1 MSWVLIVEDHALFRE
16 GLALL
21 LKWRTGLDNV
31 QSGSIDEARRI
42 LGDAKEEPVCAV
54 VDLDLP
60 DGDGIDLLERLRGLP
75 VVALVSDRSL
85 ERCVR
90 ALEAGA
96 DEVLDKGESSEKIR
110 SAVVSLLPRS
120 TERMGATVQQPWAKR
135 TGAMFL
141 APGCV
146 YSPCPSFSRTPRV
159 ASTSAASAAAC
170 AFSSRCLRV
179 AHSGPVSQALGAA
192 TGD

>member
-1 MSWVLIVEDHALFRE
+1 MNRILIIEDNALFRE

-31 QSGSIDEARRI
+31 QSGSIAEARRI
-42 LGDAKEEPVCAV
+42 LGDEKEELVCAV

-60 DGDGIDLLERLRGLP
+60 DGDGIELLERLRGLP

-96 DEVLDKGESSEKIR
+96 DEVLHKGESSEKIQ
-110 SAVVSLLPRS
+110 SAVEQLVSGLRPRD
-120 TERMGATVQQPWAKR
+120 
-135 TGAMFL
+135 
-141 APGCV
+141 C
-146 YSPCPSFSRTPRV
+146 YS
-159 ASTSAASAAAC
+159 
-170 AFSSRCLRV
+170 
-179 AHSGPVSQALGAA
+179 
-192 TGD
+192 D

>member
-1 MSWVLIVEDHALFRE
+1 MNWVLIVEDHALFRE

-31 QSGSIDEARRI
+31 QSGSIAESRRI

-54 VDLDLP
+54 VDLDFP
-60 DGDGIDLLERLRGLP
+60 DGDGIELRLRGLP

-96 DEVLDKGESSEKIR
+96 DEVMHKGESSEKIQ
-110 SAVVSLLPRS
+110 SAVEQFVGGL
-120 TERMGATVQQPWAKR
+120 R
-135 TGAMFL
+135 TRDHD
-141 APGCV
+141 
-146 YSPCPSFSRTPRV
+146 S
-159 ASTSAASAAAC
+159 
-170 AFSSRCLRV
+170 
-179 AHSGPVSQALGAA
+179 
-192 TGD
+192 D

>member
-42 LGDAKEEPVCAV
+42 LGDAKEKPVCAV

-60 DGDGIDLLERLRGLP
+60 DGVELLPRLRGLP

-96 DEVLDKGESSEKIR
+96 DEVLDKGESSEKIQ
-110 SAVVSLLPRS
+110 SAVEQFVGGL
-120 TERMGATVQQPWAKR
+120 R
-135 TGAMFL
+135 TRD
-141 APGCV
+141 
-146 YSPCPSFSRTPRV
+146 YNS
-159 ASTSAASAAAC
+159 
-170 AFSSRCLRV
+170 
-179 AHSGPVSQALGAA
+179 
-192 TGD
+192 D

>member
-1 MSWVLIVEDHALFRE
+1 MNWILIVEDHALFRE

-31 QSGSIDEARRI
+31 QSGSIGEARRI

-60 DGDGIDLLERLRGLP
+60 DGMELLERLGGLP

-96 DEVLDKGESSEKIR
+96 DEVLHRGESSEKIQ
-110 SAVVSLLPRS
+110 SAVEQLVDEL
-120 TERMGATVQQPWAKR
+120 R
-135 TGAMFL
+135 TRDS
-141 APGCV
+141 
-146 YSPCPSFSRTPRV
+146 YSN
-159 ASTSAASAAAC
+159 
-170 AFSSRCLRV
+170 
-179 AHSGPVSQALGAA
+179 
-192 TGD
+192 

>member
-1 MSWVLIVEDHALFRE
+1 MKWLLLVEDHALFRE

-31 QSGSIDEARRI
+31 QSASIAEARRI

-60 DGDGIDLLERLRGLP
+60 DGDGIELLERLRGLP
-75 VVALVSDRSL
+75 VLALVSDRSL

-96 DEVLDKGESSEKIR
+96 DEVLHKGESSEKIQ
-110 SAVVSLLPRS
+110 SAVEQLVGGSRS
-120 TERMGATVQQPWAKR
+120 PE
-135 TGAMFL
+135 
-141 APGCV
+141 CN
-146 YSPCPSFSRTPRV
+146 S
-159 ASTSAASAAAC
+159 
-170 AFSSRCLRV
+170 
-179 AHSGPVSQALGAA
+179 
-192 TGD
+192 D

>member
-21 LKWRTGLDNV
+21 LKWRTGLDNI
-31 QSGSIDEARRI
+31 QSGSIDEAWRI

-60 DGDGIDLLERLRGLP
+60 EGVELLERLRRLP
-75 VVALVSDRSL
+75 VVALVSDRSP

-96 DEVLDKGESSEKIR
+96 DEVLDKGESSEKIQ
-110 SAVVSLLPRS
+110 SAVEQFVGGL
-120 TERMGATVQQPWAKR
+120 R
-135 TGAMFL
+135 TRDY
-141 APGCV
+141 
-146 YSPCPSFSRTPRV
+146 YS
-159 ASTSAASAAAC
+159 
-170 AFSSRCLRV
+170 
-179 AHSGPVSQALGAA
+179 
-192 TGD
+192 D

>member
-1 MSWVLIVEDHALFRE
+1 MNWVLIVEDHALFRE

-31 QSGSIDEARRI
+31 QSGSIAEARRI
-42 LGDAKEEPVCAV
+42 LGESKEDPVCAI

-60 DGDGIDLLERLRGLP
+60 DGIDLLERLRGVP

-96 DEVLDKGESSEKIR
+96 DEVMHKGESSEKIQN
-110 SAVVSLLPRS
+110 AVEQFVGGL
-120 TERMGATVQQPWAKR
+120 R
-135 TGAMFL
+135 TRD
-141 APGCV
+141 
-146 YSPCPSFSRTPRV
+146 YDS
-159 ASTSAASAAAC
+159 
-170 AFSSRCLRV
+170 
-179 AHSGPVSQALGAA
+179 
-192 TGD
+192 D

>member
-31 QSGSIDEARRI
+31 QSGSIAEARRI
-42 LGDAKEEPVCAV
+42 LGDAQEEPACAV

-60 DGDGIDLLERLRGLP
+60 DGDGVDLLERLRGLP

-96 DEVLDKGESSEKIR
+96 DEVLHKGESSEKIQT
-110 SAVVSLLPRS
+110 AVEQFV
-120 TERMGATVQQPWAKR
+120 G
-135 TGAMFL
+135 G
-141 APGCV
+141 
-146 YSPCPSFSRTPRV
+146 SRTRDYY
-159 ASTSAASAAAC
+159 S
-170 AFSSRCLRV
+170 
-179 AHSGPVSQALGAA
+179 
-192 TGD
+192 D

>member
-21 LKWRTGLDNV
+21 LKWRTGLDNI

-42 LGDAKEEPVCAV
+42 LGDTKEKPVCAV

-60 DGDGIDLLERLRGLP
+60 DGVELLERLRGLP

-96 DEVLDKGESSEKIR
+96 DEVLHKGESSEKIQ
-110 SAVVSLLPRS
+110 SAVEQLV
-120 TERMGATVQQPWAKR
+120 G
-135 TGAMFL
+135 G
-141 APGCV
+141 
-146 YSPCPSFSRTPRV
+146 SRTRDCNP
-159 ASTSAASAAAC
+159 
-170 AFSSRCLRV
+170 
-179 AHSGPVSQALGAA
+179 
-192 TGD
+192 D

>member
-1 MSWVLIVEDHALFRE
+1 MRWLLLVEDHALFRE

-31 QSGSIDEARRI
+31 QSASIAEARRI

-60 DGDGIDLLERLRGLP
+60 DGDGIELLERLRGLP
-75 VVALVSDRSL
+75 VLALVSDRSL

-96 DEVLDKGESSEKIR
+96 DEVLHKGESSEKIQ
-110 SAVVSLLPRS
+110 SAVEQFVGGLRP
-120 TERMGATVQQPWAKR
+120 GA
-135 TGAMFL
+135 
-141 APGCV
+141 C
-146 YSPCPSFSRTPRV
+146 YS
-159 ASTSAASAAAC
+159 
-170 AFSSRCLRV
+170 
-179 AHSGPVSQALGAA
+179 
-192 TGD
+192 D

>member
-1 MSWVLIVEDHALFRE
+1 MNWVLIVEDHALFRE

-31 QSGSIDEARRI
+31 QSGSIAEARRI

-60 DGDGIDLLERLRGLP
+60 DGIDLLERLRGLP

-96 DEVLDKGESSEKIR
+96 DEVLDKGESSEMIQ
-110 SAVVSLLPRS
+110 SAVEQFVGGL
-120 TERMGATVQQPWAKR
+120 R
-135 TGAMFL
+135 TRDF
-141 APGCV
+141 
-146 YSPCPSFSRTPRV
+146 YS
-159 ASTSAASAAAC
+159 
-170 AFSSRCLRV
+170 
-179 AHSGPVSQALGAA
+179 
-192 TGD
+192 D

>member
-42 LGDAKEEPVCAV
+42 LGDAKEKPVCAV

-60 DGDGIDLLERLRGLP
+60 DGVDLLERLRGLP
-75 VVALVSDRSL
+75 VVALVSERSL

-96 DEVLDKGESSEKIR
+96 DEVLDKGESSEKIQ
-110 SAVVSLLPRS
+110 SAVEQFVGGL
-120 TERMGATVQQPWAKR
+120 R
-135 TGAMFL
+135 TRDY
-141 APGCV
+141 
-146 YSPCPSFSRTPRV
+146 YS
-159 ASTSAASAAAC
+159 
-170 AFSSRCLRV
+170 
-179 AHSGPVSQALGAA
+179 
-192 TGD
+192 D

>member
-1 MSWVLIVEDHALFRE
+1 MIVEDHALFRE

-60 DGDGIDLLERLRGLP
+60 AGVELLERLRGLP
-75 VVALVSDRSL
+75 VVALVSDRSQ

-96 DEVLDKGESSEKIR
+96 DEVLHKGASSEQLQ
-110 SAVVSLLPRS
+110 SAVEQFVGGL
-120 TERMGATVQQPWAKR
+120 R
-135 TGAMFL
+135 TRDY
-141 APGCV
+141 
-146 YSPCPSFSRTPRV
+146 YS
-159 ASTSAASAAAC
+159 
-170 AFSSRCLRV
+170 
-179 AHSGPVSQALGAA
+179 
-192 TGD
+192 DY

>member
-31 QSGSIDEARRI
+31 QSGSIAEARRI

-60 DGDGIDLLERLRGLP
+60 DGIDLLERLRGLP
-75 VVALVSDRSL
+75 VVALVSDLSL

-96 DEVLDKGESSEKIR
+96 DEVMHKGESSEKIQ
-110 SAVVSLLPRS
+110 SAVEQFV
-120 TERMGATVQQPWAKR
+120 GGFATR
-135 TGAMFL
+135 D
-141 APGCV
+141 
-146 YSPCPSFSRTPRV
+146 YDS
-159 ASTSAASAAAC
+159 
-170 AFSSRCLRV
+170 
-179 AHSGPVSQALGAA
+179 
-192 TGD
+192 D

>member
-1 MSWVLIVEDHALFRE
+1 MNWVLIVEDHALFRE

-31 QSGSIDEARRI
+31 QSGSIAEARRI

-60 DGDGIDLLERLRGLP
+60 DGIDLLERLRGLP

-96 DEVLDKGESSEKIR
+96 DEVLHKGESSEKLQ
-110 SAVVSLLPRS
+110 SAVEQLVGGL
-120 TERMGATVQQPWAKR
+120 R
-135 TGAMFL
+135 TRD
-141 APGCV
+141 CN
-146 YSPCPSFSRTPRV
+146 S
-159 ASTSAASAAAC
+159 
-170 AFSSRCLRV
+170 
-179 AHSGPVSQALGAA
+179 
-192 TGD
+192 D

>member
-1 MSWVLIVEDHALFRE
+1 MNWVLIVEDHALFRE

-31 QSGSIDEARRI
+31 QSGSIAEARRI

-60 DGDGIDLLERLRGLP
+60 DGIDLLERLRGLP
-75 VVALVSDRSL
+75 VVALVSDLSL

-96 DEVLDKGESSEKIR
+96 DEVMHKGESSEKIQ
-110 SAVVSLLPRS
+110 SAVEQFV
-120 TERMGATVQQPWAKR
+120 GGFATR
-135 TGAMFL
+135 D
-141 APGCV
+141 
-146 YSPCPSFSRTPRV
+146 YDS
-159 ASTSAASAAAC
+159 
-170 AFSSRCLRV
+170 
-179 AHSGPVSQALGAA
+179 
-192 TGD
+192 D

>member
-21 LKWRTGLDNV
+21 LKWRTGLDNF

-42 LGDAKEEPVCAV
+42 LGDAKEKPVCAV

-60 DGDGIDLLERLRGLP
+60 DGVELLERLRGLP

-96 DEVLDKGESSEKIR
+96 DEVLDKGESSEKIQ
-110 SAVVSLLPRS
+110 SAVEQFVGGL
-120 TERMGATVQQPWAKR
+120 R
-135 TGAMFL
+135 TRDY
-141 APGCV
+141 
-146 YSPCPSFSRTPRV
+146 YS
-159 ASTSAASAAAC
+159 
-170 AFSSRCLRV
+170 
-179 AHSGPVSQALGAA
+179 
-192 TGD
+192 D

>member
-1 MSWVLIVEDHALFRE
+1 MIRRSTEMRWLLLVEDHALFRE

-31 QSGSIDEARRI
+31 QSASIAEARRI

-60 DGDGIDLLERLRGLP
+60 DGDGIELLERLRGLP
-75 VVALVSDRSL
+75 VLALVSDLSL

-96 DEVLDKGESSEKIR
+96 DEVLHKGESSEKIQ
-110 SAVVSLLPRS
+110 SAVEQLV
-120 TERMGATVQQPWAKR
+120 G
-135 TGAMFL
+135 G
-141 APGCV
+141 
-146 YSPCPSFSRTPRV
+146 SRTPDCN
-159 ASTSAASAAAC
+159 S
-170 AFSSRCLRV
+170 
-179 AHSGPVSQALGAA
+179 
-192 TGD
+192 D

>member
-1 MSWVLIVEDHALFRE
+1 MKWLLLVEDHALFRE

-31 QSGSIDEARRI
+31 QSASIAEARRI

-60 DGDGIDLLERLRGLP
+60 DGDGIELLERLRGLP
-75 VVALVSDRSL
+75 VLALVSDRSL

-96 DEVLDKGESSEKIR
+96 DEVLHKGESSEKIQ
-110 SAVVSLLPRS
+110 SAVEQLV
-120 TERMGATVQQPWAKR
+120 GGFATR
-135 TGAMFL
+135 D
-141 APGCV
+141 CN
-146 YSPCPSFSRTPRV
+146 SE
-159 ASTSAASAAAC
+159 
-170 AFSSRCLRV
+170 
-179 AHSGPVSQALGAA
+179 
-192 TGD
+192 

>member
-1 MSWVLIVEDHALFRE
+1 MNWVLIVEDHALFRE

-31 QSGSIDEARRI
+31 QSGSIAEARRI

-60 DGDGIDLLERLRGLP
+60 DGIDLLERLRGLP

-96 DEVLDKGESSEKIR
+96 DEVMHKGESSEKIQ
-110 SAVVSLLPRS
+110 SAVEQFV
-120 TERMGATVQQPWAKR
+120 GGFATR
-135 TGAMFL
+135 D
-141 APGCV
+141 
-146 YSPCPSFSRTPRV
+146 YDS
-159 ASTSAASAAAC
+159 
-170 AFSSRCLRV
+170 
-179 AHSGPVSQALGAA
+179 
-192 TGD
+192 D

>member
-1 MSWVLIVEDHALFRE
+1 MNRVLIVEDHALFRE

-21 LKWRTGLDNV
+21 LKWRTGLENV

-42 LGDAKEEPVCAV
+42 LGDAKEEPACAV

-60 DGDGIDLLERLRGLP
+60 DGVELLERLRGLP

-96 DEVLDKGESSEKIR
+96 DEVLDKGESSEKIQ
-110 SAVVSLLPRS
+110 SAVEQFVGGL
-120 TERMGATVQQPWAKR
+120 R
-135 TGAMFL
+135 TRDY
-141 APGCV
+141 
-146 YSPCPSFSRTPRV
+146 YS
-159 ASTSAASAAAC
+159 
-170 AFSSRCLRV
+170 
-179 AHSGPVSQALGAA
+179 
-192 TGD
+192 D